1 MIKKLAK
8 LANSLDKL
16 SLSKEADIIDV
27 IIKKIAQVSDEY
39 DFPLEELNK
48 YEYESYFSAIEPDIE
63 HDVLKNTFAKIFNKY
78 VDSHNQYVEEYAAK
92 GLKVGELEERINPD
106 DVEFEWT
113 NKDENSFKS
122 SYPEPYRWDVKRKST
137 GSVMG
142 GYNDAD
148 KTPKKFDAWI
158 EEEGVY
164 PEDNIERV
172 MGRDIDED
180 KTPKEF
186 IIYWEV

>member
-27 IIKKIAQVSDEY
+27 IIKKIAQISIEQDSRRNPEQN
-39 DFPLEELNK
+39 PEQNP
-48 YEYESYFSAIEPDIE
+48 EPDID

-78 VDSHNQYVEEYAAK
+78 IDAHNEYVEEYAAK
-92 GLKVGELEERINPD
+92 GLDVGELEERINPD
-106 DVEFEWT
+106 DVEFEWIIEDETSRWIVKNKT
-113 NKDENSFKS
+113 NRVIKE
-122 SYPEPYRWDVKRKST
+122 
-137 GSVMG
+137 
-142 GYNDAD
+142 
-148 KTPKKFDAWI
+148 FDAWI
-158 EEEGVY
+158 EKEGAY
-164 PEDNIERV
+164 PEYSIERV
-172 MGRDIDED
+172 MARDNDED

>member
-48 YEYESYFSAIEPDIE
+48 YEYESYSSRIEPDID
-63 HDVLKNTFAKIFNKY
+63 HDVLKNAFAKIFNKY
-78 VDSHNQYVEEYAAK
+78 IDSHNQYIEEYAAK
-92 GLKVGELEERINPD
+92 GHDVGELEERINPD

-122 SYPEPYRWDVKRKST
+122 SYPQPYRWNVKNKST
-137 GSVMG
+137 GSV
-142 GYNDAD
+142 
-148 KTPKKFDAWI
+148 KEFDAWI
-158 EEEGVY
+158 EEEGAY
-164 PEDNIERV
+164 PEYAIERV
-172 MGRDIDED
+172 MGRDNDAD